1 MYASAVRLGPLQA
14 CLIAAADSQ
23 LDVEL
28 MQFGTLKMIMAQHI
42 RTEDFLEVGSSRQ
55 ERGKQRKKD
64 GEGCKVEGGMEI
76 EING

>member
-1 MYASAVRLGPLQA
+1 MQAQLDSDPLQA

-23 LDVEL
+23 SDVEL
-28 MQFGTLKMIMAQHI
+28 MQFGTLKVMMAQQI

-64 GEGCKVEGGMEI
+64 GEGCKGRGRDRD
-76 EING
+76 

>member
-1 MYASAVRLGPLQA
+1 
-14 CLIAAADSQ
+14 
-23 LDVEL
+23 
-28 MQFGTLKMIMAQHI
+28 MQFGTLKVMMAQQI